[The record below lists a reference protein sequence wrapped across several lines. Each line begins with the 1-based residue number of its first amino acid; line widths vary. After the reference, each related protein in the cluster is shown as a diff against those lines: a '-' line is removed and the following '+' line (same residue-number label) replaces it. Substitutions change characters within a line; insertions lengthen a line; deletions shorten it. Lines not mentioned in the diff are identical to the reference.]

1 MQGLNMRTS
10 WVRMLL
16 LALPVTVQAQ
26 TLNLIP
32 PKNVLALTPE
42 NFCLGFKNMFAITK
56 QSFQDEANLICPNQT
71 PAPLLGTLI
80 ANAYTGTGTP
90 VIQNIAQTIVDE
102 QTIQLTVAYAMKI
115 PKPPVPTLLGE
126 EKNVP
131 TPYVGDPLTIRPKFG
146 APVVNTGDAD
156 TAFTVEQRTIVKAAV
171 EFDEVSVHDLKLYR
185 MHPNNFDFFAA
196 VRTLRTPSEQFK
208 KAVVLRGVM
217 RDPANANGSISIT
230 VLNFVMN
237 SREEPERVTEAFS
250 RFIEADMIALYNAQS
265 K

>member
-1 MQGLNMRTS
+1 MRTS
-10 WVRMLL
+10 WVRILL

-26 TLNLIP
+26 TNSAQHVIP

-56 QSFQDEANLICPNQT
+56 QSFQDEANLICPNQV
-71 PAPLLGTLI
+71 PAPLFATLV

-90 VIQNIAQTIVDE
+90 FIQTINNTVIDE

-146 APVVNTGDAD
+146 TPVPNTGDAD
-156 TAFTVEQRTIVKAAV
+156 TAFTVEQRTTVRAAV

-217 RDPANANGSISIT
+217 RDPANANASISIT

-237 SREEPERVTEAFS
+237 SRDEPERVTEAFMN
-250 RFIEADMIALYNAQS
+250 FIGADLRALYAAQS

>member
-1 MQGLNMRTS
+1 MRTR

-26 TLNLIP
+26 TKTAHNILP

-42 NFCLGFKNMFAITK
+42 NFCLGFKNIFAITK
-56 QSFQDEANLICPNQT
+56 QSFQDEANLICPNQV
-71 PAPLLGTLI
+71 PAPLLGTLLGS
-80 ANAYTGTGTP
+80 AFAGVGEP
-90 VIQNIAQTIVDE
+90 VINNILIQETPETQTTQI
-102 QTIQLTVAYAMKI
+102 TVAYAMKI
-115 PKPPVPTLLGE
+115 PKPPVQALLGE
-126 EKNVP
+126 EKHVP
-131 TPYVGDPLTIRPKFG
+131 ASYSVEPLTIRPKFG
-146 APVVNTGDAD
+146 APVPNMGDAD

-171 EFDEVSVHDLKLYR
+171 EFDDLSTHDLKLYR

-196 VRTLRTPSEQFK
+196 ARTLRAPSEQFK

-217 RDPANANGSISIT
+217 RDPANASGSISVT

-237 SREEPERVTEAFS
+237 SREEHERVVEAFS
-250 RFIEADMIALYNAQS
+250 AFIAADLKALYAEQS